1 MHLTSER
8 LNSNFFL
15 QRLDTP
21 PFAVRAAGHS
31 MVEGESADGR
41 LELLHGSRCSI
52 SRFQEVAVEKTR
64 EMNILKPFGLS
75 SPYVC
80 RSGWP
85 Q

>member
-1 MHLTSER
+1 
-8 LNSNFFL
+8 
-15 QRLDTP
+15 
-21 PFAVRAAGHS
+21 

-75 SPYVC
+75 SPMFADQGGLNKKRCETSPEKLLSINFFVSK
-80 RSGWP
+80 RKKW
-85 Q
+85 